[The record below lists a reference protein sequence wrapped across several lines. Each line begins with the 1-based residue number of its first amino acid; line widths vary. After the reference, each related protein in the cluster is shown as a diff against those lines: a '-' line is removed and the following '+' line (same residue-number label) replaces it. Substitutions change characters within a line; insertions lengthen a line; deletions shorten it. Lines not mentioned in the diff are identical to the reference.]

1 LVLDKHINMTGI
13 SRLLGS
19 VIVYKINVREYRR
32 GNLKWTIQRNWQHSV
47 HKTQYKDKQIKSTTQ
62 YVFDTT
68 MSKQTQIT

>member
-47 HKTQYKDKQIKSTTQ
+47 HKTQYKDKQNKSTTQ